1 MEHTLPAARAKS
13 VLGEWALNV
22 LTLLISLAIVYAG
35 AELYVSYAVDD
46 GMQFDLEMW
55 RYASAIKRQS
65 ANPAIGH
72 EHTPNTRAHLMG
84 ADVAIS
90 SQGLR
95 DREFTLTPPPGR
107 TRILML
113 GDSLTFGWGVEA
125 HETYSKRLEAMLQ
138 QAGHDVEVINTG
150 VGNYNTEMEV
160 AYFLERGAKLKPHYV
175 VLNYFINDAEPTP
188 RDRSNFL
195 SRNSRAFVYFA
206 SRVDMALRLAGVG
219 QKTDWKTYYAALY
232 EGDEGIG
239 RVAAAVERL
248 AAYCRK
254 HGIRLWLANQPELRN
269 PADYPFPQVDRLIE
283 RIAAANQLKYI
294 PLLPAVRDLEPET
307 LWVTRPDPHP
317 SAVAHEAFAKALY
330 RVFDAEL
337 PARAKPVEASDTRIV
352 RPDLRRT
359 AASSSRSAI
368 LPPL

>member
-1 MEHTLPAARAKS
+1 MEQTLKAAVARPA
-13 VLGEWALNV
+13 LGEWAVNALV
-22 LTLLISLAIVYAG
+22 LLFTVALAWGG
-35 AELYVSYAVDD
+35 AELYVAYAVDD

-55 RYASAIKRQS
+55 RYARFIKRQS
-65 ANPAIGH
+65 ASPAIGH

-95 DREFTLTPPPGR
+95 DREFPLTPPAGR

-113 GDSLTFGWGVEA
+113 GDSLTFGWGVEG
-125 HETYSKRLEAMLQ
+125 HETYSKRLEEKLN

-160 AYFLERGAKLKPHYV
+160 AYFLERGASFKPHYV

-195 SRNSRAFVYFA
+195 AHHSRAYVYFS
-206 SRVDMALRLAGVG
+206 SRVDMALRLVNAGE
-219 QKTDWKTYYAALY
+219 KKDWKTYYAALY

-248 AAYCRK
+248 AAYCRS
-254 HGIRLWLANQPELRN
+254 HGIRLWLVNQPELRQ
-269 PADYPFPQVDRLIE
+269 PADYPFPQVDRMIE
-283 RIAAANQLKYI
+283 RIAAANHLKYV
-294 PLLPAVRDLEPET
+294 PLLPAVRELKPET

-317 SAVAHEAFAKALY
+317 SAVAHAAFAAELF

-337 PARAKPVEASDTRIV
+337 KR
-352 RPDLRRT
+352 
-359 AASSSRSAI
+359 
-368 LPPL
+368 

>member
-1 MEHTLPAARAKS
+1 MAHTLPAPRTKS
-13 VLGEWALNV
+13 SLREWALNA
-22 LTLLISLAIVYAG
+22 LTLLIALAIVYGA

-55 RYASAIKRQS
+55 RYARAIKRQS

-72 EHTPNTRAHLMG
+72 EHTPNTHAHLMG
-84 ADVAIS
+84 ADVTIS

-95 DREFTLTPPPGR
+95 DREFPMTPPPGR

-113 GDSLTFGWGVEA
+113 GDSLTFGWGVPAERT
-125 HETYSKRLEAMLQ
+125 HSKLLEQMLW

-160 AYFLERGAKLKPHYV
+160 AYFLERGAKFKPHYV

-188 RDRSNFL
+188 RDHSNFL
-195 SRNSRAFVYFA
+195 SRNSRAFVFFA
-206 SRVDMALRLAGVG
+206 SRFDAALRLVNVG
-219 QKTDWKTYYAALY
+219 QRTDWKTYYASLY

-248 AAYCRK
+248 AAYCRQ
-254 HGIRLWLANQPELRN
+254 HGIRLIIANQPELRS
-269 PADYPFPQVDRLIE
+269 PADYPFPQVDAMIE
-283 RIAAANQLKYI
+283 RIAAANHLTYI
-294 PLLPAVRDLEPET
+294 PLLPAVRDLEPAS

-317 SAVAHEAFAKALY
+317 SALAQEAFAKELF
-330 RVFDAEL
+330 RFFDAEL
-337 PARAKPVEASDTRIV
+337 P
-352 RPDLRRT
+352 RPDGRGPHSPV
-359 AASSSRSAI
+359 AKAGQ
-368 LPPL
+368 

>member
-1 MEHTLPAARAKS
+1 MEHALKARTAKP
-13 VLGEWALNV
+13 LFGEWAANV
-22 LTLLISLAIVYAG
+22 LVLLVTLAVAWG
-35 AELYVSYAVDD
+35 AAEAYVAYAVDD

-55 RYASAIKRQS
+55 RYARTIKRQS
-65 ANPAIGH
+65 ASPAIGH
-72 EHTPNTRAHLMG
+72 EHTPGTRAHLMG

-95 DREFTLTPPPGR
+95 DREFSTTPPPGR

-113 GDSLTFGWGVEA
+113 GDSLTFGWGVEGQ
-125 HETYSKRLEAMLQ
+125 ETYSKRLEDMLRKS
-138 QAGHDVEVINTG
+138 GRDVEVINTG

-188 RDRSNFL
+188 RERSSFL
-195 SRNSRAFVYFA
+195 SRNSPAFVYFA
-206 SRVDMALRLAGVG
+206 SRLDMAMRLVNAGD
-219 QKTDWKTYYAALY
+219 KKDWKSYYAGLY

-248 AAYCRK
+248 ARYCREN
-254 HGIRLWLANQPELRN
+254 GIKLYLANQPELRN
-269 PADYPFPQVDRLIE
+269 PAEYAFPQVDRMIE
-283 RIAAANQLKYI
+283 QIAAANQLGYI
-294 PLLPAVRDLEPET
+294 PLLPAVRDLPPES

-317 SAVAHEAFAKALY
+317 SALAHEAFARELY

-337 PARAKPVEASDTRIV
+337 KQQK
-352 RPDLRRT
+352 
-359 AASSSRSAI
+359 
-368 LPPL
+368 